1 MPIVEKLQ
9 EKRWSPGC
17 AGQVLVLSVRDV
29 LPRPVV
35 PVFLRQTE
43 VYQEE
48 LVAVPSDAHEEVVR
62 LDVAVDE
69 VLVVHVL
76 DPPDHL
82 VRQHEHGLH
91 GEPPGAEVEEVLK
104 AGAKQVHDQHI
115 VVALLPI
122 PAYVGYPDTSLQG
135 KYGVLS
141 SLNVIGR
148 AKGQKP
154 VINLSILQPAD

>member
-48 LVAVPSDAHEEVVR
+48 LVAVPSDAHQEVVR

-82 VRQHEHGLH
+82 VGQHEDGLH
-91 GEPPGAEVEEVLK
+91 GEPPGAEVEEVLE
-104 AGAKQVHDQHI
+104 AWAKKVHDEHI
-115 VVALLPI
+115 VIPLLPV
-122 PAYVGYPDTSLQG
+122 PTYVWDPY
-135 KYGVLS
+135 S
-141 SLNVIGR
+141 SLKENKVVR
-148 AKGQKP
+148 S
-154 VINLSILQPAD
+154 VINLIARIMVGCSE

>member
-1 MPIVEKLQ
+1 M
-9 EKRWSPGC
+9 
-17 AGQVLVLSVRDV
+17 

-48 LVAVPSDAHEEVVR
+48 LVAVPSDAHQEVVR

-69 VLVVHVL
+69 VLVVDIL
-76 DPPDHL
+76 DPPNHL
-82 VRQHEHGLH
+82 VGQHEDGLH

-104 AGAKQVHDQHI
+104 AGAEQVHDQHI

-122 PAYVGYPDTSLQG
+122 PAYVGYPDTSLKG
-135 KYGVLS
+135 KYDLLS
-141 SLNVIGR
+141 SLNVIRR
-148 AKGQKP
+148 AKGQKTRNQLFHFRDQT
-154 VINLSILQPAD
+154 VIGMNTQTLQKAQHRV

>member
-1 MPIVEKLQ
+1 M
-9 EKRWSPGC
+9 
-17 AGQVLVLSVRDV
+17 

-48 LVAVPSDAHEEVVR
+48 LVAVPPDAHQEVVR

-82 VRQHEHGLH
+82 VGQHEDGLH

-104 AGAKQVHDQHI
+104 AGAEQVHDQHI

-122 PAYVGYPDTSLQG
+122 PAYVGYPNTSLQG
-135 KYGVLS
+135 KYGVLIKFPECDS
-141 SLNVIGR
+141 KSKRTENP
-148 AKGQKP
+148 K
-154 VINLSILQPAD
+154 

>member
-1 MPIVEKLQ
+1 M
-9 EKRWSPGC
+9 
-17 AGQVLVLSVRDV
+17 

-48 LVAVPSDAHEEVVR
+48 LVAVPSDAHQEVVR

-82 VRQHEHGLH
+82 VRQHEDGLH

-104 AGAKQVHDQHI
+104 AGAKEVHDQHI
-115 VVALLPI
+115 VVALLSI
-122 PAYVGYPDTSLQG
+122 PAYVGYPYTSLKG
-135 KYGVLS
+135 KYDLLS
-141 SLNVIGR
+141 CLNVIRR
-148 AKGQKP
+148 AKGRKSE
-154 VINLSILQPAD
+154 IDYSILETSDWQKYTDIAKWTTLPTQGLNLVLNQFQ

>member
-1 MPIVEKLQ
+1 MHKIVQDVLE
-9 EKRWSPGC
+9 RHRPGSSC
-17 AGQVLVLSVRDV
+17 QVLVLSVRDV

-48 LVAVPSDAHEEVVR
+48 LVAVPSDAHQEVVR

-82 VRQHEHGLH
+82 VGQHEDGLH
-91 GEPPGAEVEEVLK
+91 GEPPGAEVEEVLE
-104 AGAKQVHDQHI
+104 AWSQEVHHQHV
-115 VVALLPI
+115 VVAFNTKP
-122 PAYVGYPDTSLQG
+122 PDVRDSHPTLNDLIALWVSL
-135 KYGVLS
+135 S
-141 SLNVIGR
+141 N
-148 AKGQKP
+148 
-154 VINLSILQPAD
+154 